1 MKGKDYEHDVS
12 YFTLESTLC
21 CYKSWSRP
29 NRRYPNVYN
38 DMMYNRIKKGE
49 HFWERTFDMFWEAR
63 KECLPEFLRLED
75 NKGDYGLKPEKQNHY
90 LNTGEVIMMDLDWP
104 CFQNGYTKM
113 CKLGQATGNG
123 YKFKSDY
130 KKENTIF
137 PLCTMD
143 RSKMK
148 WEDSLYLQT
157 PVQRIGDIYMK
168 REDFYAPLGYGGIN
182 GAKLRQ
188 AIWLFSEYT
197 KKVQGGKYLISGT
210 SVKSP
215 QLPMGSAVAEHFG
228 YGSIHVI
235 GATNPTSAFERDM
248 VKMATWFGAE
258 FDFIQVAYNPALK
271 KRIRQILDKKRHE
284 KDFYLEYG
292 ITLDH
297 HLHTP
302 QLIEAF
308 HRIGAEQVKNIP
320 DDIEN
325 IIIPSGSGNSTVSI
339 LYGLA
344 IYKPKSLKKVFLVG
358 IGPNK
363 LDFIDERLEV
373 ITKESGV
380 DCMIYTRNF
389 RDNPEW
395 HSENTFQEGYT
406 YELIHHD
413 LHKTGEVDYQ
423 DEVTFEYN

>member
-1 MKGKDYEHDVS
+1 
-12 YFTLESTLC
+12 
-21 CYKSWSRP
+21 
-29 NRRYPNVYN
+29 
-38 DMMYNRIKKGE
+38 
-49 HFWERTFDMFWEAR
+49 
-63 KECLPEFLRLED
+63 
-75 NKGDYGLKPEKQNHY
+75 
-90 LNTGEVIMMDLDWP
+90 
-104 CFQNGYTKM
+104 
-113 CKLGQATGNG
+113 
-123 YKFKSDY
+123 
-130 KKENTIF
+130 
-137 PLCTMD
+137 MD

-182 GAKLRQ
+182 GSKLRQ

-235 GATNPTSAFERDM
+235 GATNPVSAFERDM

-271 KRIRQILDKKRHE
+271 KRIRQILEKKKHA

-302 QLIEAF
+302 ELIEAF

-344 IYKPKSLKKVFLVG
+344 IYKPKALKKVFLVG

-373 ITKESGV
+373 ITKESGT
-380 DCMIYTRNF
+380 DCMIYTRNY

-395 HSENTFQEGYT
+395 HEKNTEQGGYT